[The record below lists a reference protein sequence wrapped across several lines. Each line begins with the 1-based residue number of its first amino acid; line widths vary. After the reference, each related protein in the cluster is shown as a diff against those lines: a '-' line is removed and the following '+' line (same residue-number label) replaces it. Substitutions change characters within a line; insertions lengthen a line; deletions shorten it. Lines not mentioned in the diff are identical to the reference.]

1 MLRRLLVGGGIAG
14 VLTVGIIVGSLTLGP
29 VFAQSA
35 DTNPP
40 AQATVQSVDDDA
52 AEATVIGPDTDDI
65 ELEEQVG
72 DQFELNDDADEAAA
86 EGPDLDDLEEEVE
99 EQNDVDVDEVEEQ
112 QPLTFF

>member
-52 AEATVIGPDTDDI
+52 AEGKLKGSDIDDI
-65 ELEEQVG
+65 ELEQQVG
-72 DQFELNDDADEAAA
+72 DQSELSDDGDEAVV
-86 EGPDLDDLEEEVE
+86 EGSDLDDVEEEAE
-99 EQNDVDVDEVEEQ
+99 E
-112 QPLTFF
+112 